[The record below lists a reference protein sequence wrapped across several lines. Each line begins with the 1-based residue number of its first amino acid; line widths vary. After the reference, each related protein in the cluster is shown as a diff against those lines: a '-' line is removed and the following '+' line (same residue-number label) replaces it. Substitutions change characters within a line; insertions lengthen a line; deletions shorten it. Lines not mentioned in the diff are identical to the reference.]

1 MLRYQVIK
9 KILMKGGETE
19 MKCLGLILAVAL
31 ILGVPAMVEA
41 QSIGLSVNAS
51 VEGGTS
57 LGTHTLIACNGYNYN
72 ESGDPWTQAAC
83 YSIVEGGTT
92 LTFGGINGVGPLTN
106 RLRNSSG
113 TDIGGAGCFYGA
125 NFFIVYLY
133 PDAWGG
139 YTYELRQQASAPG
152 VLGDAL
158 VFTPVYS
165 TSDRY
170 AGSTVDQ
177 TALGVGETLGTQ
189 QLARNDALI
198 LESDQARIVRAEY
211 GIPPLPDPDNP
222 DDTRPSGW
230 NAIPLDTPSGS
241 YSASVTITLYE
252 SSP

>member
-1 MLRYQVIK
+1 MFKFGFLR
-9 KILMKGGETE
+9 KILMKGGEK
-19 MKCLGLILAVAL
+19 MRILSLAL
-31 ILGVPAMVEA
+31 IGVMVLAMPAMA
-41 QSIGLSVNAS
+41 APIGLTVNAS
-51 VEGGTS
+51 VQGGTS

-72 ESGDPWTQAAC
+72 PSANPWTQAAC
-83 YSIVEGGTT
+83 YSIVEGGTV

-106 RLRNSSG
+106 RLLNASG
-113 TDIGGAGCFYGA
+113 IDIGGAGCFYGA

-139 YTYELRQQASAPG
+139 YTYELRQQAAAPG

-165 TSDRY
+165 VDDKY
-170 AGSTVDQ
+170 DPDGSGQ
-177 TALGVGETLGTQ
+177 GALGIGEELGTQ

-198 LESDQARIVRAEY
+198 LESYKGRIVRAEY
-211 GIPPLPDPDNP
+211 GIPPLQDPDDP
-222 DDTRPSGW
+222 DDTRPTGW
-230 NAIPLDTPSGS
+230 SAIPLSTPTGS